1 MIEIGLILWNDSWL
15 YRSIALINQV
25 GTLLLFF
32 CTIKRPYELC
42 VLFNNQNVFGKIY
55 FQSASKFKNEIALS
69 IVHVWCGY
77 HHAHIH

>member
-1 MIEIGLILWNDSWL
+1 MILGYTGVLLEIIKLELCC
-15 YRSIALINQV
+15 
-25 GTLLLFF
+25 FF

-77 HHAHIH
+77 HHAHIN